1 MDKPEKTLLIEM
13 IFTFRRPNR
22 YSEQTGGQKEGGAQ
36 GGAGGGGS
44 QAQGVHQGR
53 GGRHHLTRLRPLQE
67 L

>member
-1 MDKPEKTLLIEM
+1 M
-13 IFTFRRPNR
+13 IFAFRRPNR
-22 YSEQTGGQKEGGAQ
+22 YSKQTGGQEEGGAQ